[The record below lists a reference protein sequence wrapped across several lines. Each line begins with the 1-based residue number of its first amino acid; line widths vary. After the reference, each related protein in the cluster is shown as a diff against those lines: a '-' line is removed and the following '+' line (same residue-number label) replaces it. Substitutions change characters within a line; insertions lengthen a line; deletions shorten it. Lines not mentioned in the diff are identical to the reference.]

1 MEGGDWGPTQISEGA
16 PVCYPLAWL
25 IAVASLA
32 CFFFSIL
39 FFDFPIPSRP
49 RSLFTHQYFL
59 PSLCFSRSPVPPQ
72 VSRSQSRL
80 VQLTRGIGKGKGKGK
95 EKGKWPTGSL
105 SFSCVNSRKQ
115 TDSIP
120 SLPLFFFFFFS
131 IIPPI

>member
-1 MEGGDWGPTQISEGA
+1 MCRSLIHGGGDWGPSQISEGA

-59 PSLCFSRSPVPPQ
+59 PSLCFSRLPVPP
-72 VSRSQSRL
+72 
-80 VQLTRGIGKGKGKGK
+80 
-95 EKGKWPTGSL
+95 PSL
-105 SFSCVNSRKQ
+105 SVSEPPSPTDKRDRKRKKKRESGRREVSPSAASTAANKQ
-115 TDSIP
+115 TLSPP
-120 SLPLFFFFFFS
+120 SLFFS
-131 IIPPI
+131 FSFSFL